1 MRSSNAFLIG
11 FTVGAAIG
19 VVVATVTLKAYFSRE
34 CDEKVE
40 SVRERYEHMNKTLT
54 DNKNVVEENKYIVA
68 NIDKPKNPKNIP
80 ELHELSEVT
89 NYNGYAK
96 LTRAITDSEKADVVV
111 TDEPDPET
119 YDTHL
124 DDADPAELDSL
135 YPTDDELGS
144 LYPTDDDPDPE
155 EIDEDDYGSDPEF
168 EKVDLL
174 YYAMNDVLTD
184 INDDLVPRSFIG
196 DENLSLFDERNTSQF
211 FFRNRSTGA
220 DYCVT
225 LVNARWM
232 GD

>member
-1 MRSSNAFLIG
+1 MRNSNAFLIG

-19 VVVATVTLKAYFSRE
+19 AVVTTVTLKAYFSRE

-40 SVRERYEHMNKTLT
+40 SVREWYEHANKTLT
-54 DNKNVVEENKYIVA
+54 DNANVIEENNKYIVA

-89 NYNGYAK
+89 NYNAYAK

-124 DDADPAELDSL
+124 DDVDPIELDEE
-135 YPTDDELGS
+135 DLGG

-155 EIDEDDYGSDPEF
+155 EIDEEDYAGNPEF
-168 EKVDLL
+168 EKIDLL

-184 INDDLVPRSFIG
+184 LNDDLVPRSFIG

-211 FFRNRSTGA
+211 FIRNRSTGA

-225 LVNARWM
+225 LVNARWV

>member
-1 MRSSNAFLIG
+1 MRNSNAFLIG
-11 FTVGAAIG
+11 FTVGTTIG

-34 CDEKVE
+34 CDDKVE
-40 SVRERYEHMNKTLT
+40 SVREWYEHVNKTLA
-54 DNKNVVEENKYIVA
+54 DNTNIIEENKRIIA

-96 LTRAITDSEKADVVV
+96 LTRSIADSEKADVVV

-124 DDADPAELDSL
+124 DDADPVELDEE
-135 YPTDDELGS
+135 DLGS

-155 EIDEDDYGSDPEF
+155 EIDEDDYEGNPEF
-168 EKVDLL
+168 EKIDLL
-174 YYAMNDVLTD
+174 YYAVNDVLTD
-184 INDDLVPRSFIG
+184 ENDDLVPRSFIG
-196 DENLSLFDERNTSQF
+196 DENLSAFDERNSSQIF
-211 FFRNRSTGA
+211 VRNRSTGA